1 MSAVRFWTLAGLAV
15 ASLLTG
21 YVALRTWRDNPSGLA
36 GPSNTVPLREIV
48 ARTDGVLDLAWVKRT
63 LSVEPGVGIMTLDL
77 SELKARLLAS
87 GQVRTAV
94 VTRRFPDVITV
105 VMEERSPVLRVATQ
119 SDEGRGAA
127 LFVARDGAVFSGE
140 GYDKALVDSLPWLE
154 GVQLARDASGRGFAR
169 IDGLVAVS
177 DLLGTARSTAPAL
190 AHSFHSVS
198 LARYARD
205 RLVIVST
212 AEVAEIYFGAQA
224 ELGYFQ
230 QLARLDYILDE
241 LRSRPSPQQTVR
253 SINLSLGGRQVPV
266 AFEMSVPVP
275 TGAKSTRSSSVVP
288 SAVDHGGKNVPATY
302 TFFRP
307 QSSPVPHSSRDN

>member
-15 ASLLTG
+15 ASLLAG
-21 YVALRTWRDNPSGLA
+21 YMALRTWRDNPSGLA
-36 GPSNTVPLREIV
+36 GPSDAVPLREIV

-63 LSVEPGVGIMTLDL
+63 LAVEPGVGIMTLDL
-77 SELKARLLAS
+77 AELKARLLAS

-94 VTRRFPDVITV
+94 VTRRFPGVITV
-105 VMEERSPVLRVATQ
+105 VMEERSPVLRVMTR
-119 SDEGRGAA
+119 SEDGGRTP
-127 LFVARDGAVFSGE
+127 LFVARDGAVFTGE
-140 GYDKALVDSLPWLE
+140 GYDELIVAGLPWLE
-154 GVQLARDASGRGFAR
+154 GVQLARDTSGRGFSR
-169 IDGLVAVS
+169 IDGLLAVS

-205 RLVIVST
+205 RLIIVST
-212 AEVAEIYFGAQA
+212 AEVSEICFGAQA

-241 LRSRPSPQQTVR
+241 LRSRLGPQQTVR

-266 AFEMSVPVP
+266 AFEVPVP
-275 TGAKSTRSSSVVP
+275 APTSATSTRSGTVVASSG
-288 SAVDHGGKNVPATY
+288 DHGGKTAPKQY
-302 TFFRP
+302 SFFRP
-307 QSSPVPHSSRDN
+307 QSSPVPNSSRDN

>member
-1 MSAVRFWTLAGLAV
+1 MSAVRFWTLAGLAF
-15 ASLLTG
+15 ASLLAG
-21 YVALRTWRDNPSGLA
+21 YMALRTWRDNPSGLA
-36 GPSNTVPLREIV
+36 GPSDTVPLREIV

-63 LSVEPGVGIMTLDL
+63 LAVKPGVGIMTLDL
-77 SELKARLLAS
+77 VALKERLLAS

-105 VMEERSPVLRVATQ
+105 VMEERSPVLRVE
-119 SDEGRGAA
+119 DGGRAS
-127 LFVARDGAVFSGE
+127 LFVARDGAVFTGE
-140 GYDKALVDSLPWLE
+140 GYDEALVAGLPWLD
-154 GVQLARDASGRGFAR
+154 GVQLSRDASGRGFAR
-169 IDGLVAVS
+169 IDGLLAVS

-190 AHSFHSVS
+190 ARSFHSVS
-198 LARYARD
+198 LVRYSRD
-205 RLVIVST
+205 RLIVVST

-241 LRSRPSPQQTVR
+241 LRSRPGSQQTVR

-266 AFEMSVPVP
+266 AFEASVSVPA
-275 TGAKSTRSSSVVP
+275 GAKSSRSSAAVA
-288 SAVDHGGKNVPATY
+288 SAGDHSGKTAPTTY